1 MGDKNVRGPFVP
13 VLIFVEGNQYGAVY
27 HDFENLHESPAGFGD
42 TPARAV
48 AGLIVEDSGCRFWE
62 LERLRKD
69 GR

>member
-1 MGDKNVRGPFVP
+1 MTDNVRGPFVP
-13 VLIFVEGNQYGAVY
+13 VLIFVEGDKYGACY
-27 HDFENLHESPAGFGD
+27 HDFQNLQESPAGFGD

-48 AGLIVEDSGCRFWE
+48 AGLLIEDNGRRFRE